1 MQRGIVRHILHR
13 HAAVYGECGKPL
25 GVDGSIHRIRP
36 GGDILRARLDQIME
50 APKEVGVLL
59 RAVGFFECEAGIAV
73 TLHPGIQRLIARCYA
88 DGLRQGDTNR
98 LAAVGGDILFI
109 VIRQPHKGICP
120 RVAVRVDFGDVN
132 TVHIA
137 PLGIPLGNGFCTQI
151 LHRRGEYRVF
161 GGDLRVLPFRHGGTA
176 HFNSRAARL
185 FQRGGMSRGGKA
197 VERITPLKSE
207 ITIPVLGHAVLVDAN
222 LADRRQH
229 APCVIGRCAVLF
241 ELDKLIVDRCLCL
254 NKAKGSQQRIFHLD
268 GICAAVR
275 RFGHKFCFYRL
286 SHHALCLFALLIGD
300 KGAARRLPDQY
311 AFLIGLGSGRNR
323 EIGIGSPQFAKR
335 HMDVLVLQGK
345 RAVVQRDGFY
355 RTFGRKNVPRKSRY
369 LQGQCAQ
376 QQAKA

>member
-1 MQRGIVRHILHR
+1 
-13 HAAVYGECGKPL
+13 
-25 GVDGSIHRIRP
+25 
-36 GGDILRARLDQIME
+36 ME

-59 RAVGFFECEAGIAV
+59 RAVGFFKREAGIAV

-98 LAAVGGDILFI
+98 LAADGGDILFI

-151 LHRRGEYRVF
+151 LHGRGEYRVF
-161 GGDLRVLPFRHGGTA
+161 GGDLRVFPLRHGGTA

-197 VERITPLKSE
+197 VERITPFE
-207 ITIPVLGHAVLVDAN
+207 IEVTIPVLGHTVLVDAN

-241 ELDKLIVDRCLCL
+241 ELDKLIVDCRLCFDQ
-254 NKAKGSQQRIFHLD
+254 AKGGQQRIFHLD
-268 GICAAVR
+268 GIRAAVR
-275 RFGHKFCFYRL
+275 RFGHKFRFYRL
-286 SHHALCLFALLIGD
+286 SHHALYLFPALVIGD
-300 KGAARRLPDQY
+300 KAAARRLPDQY
-311 AFLIGLGSGRNR
+311 AFLIGLCSGRNR
-323 EIGIGSPQFAKR
+323 EVGIASPQFAKR

-355 RTFGRKNVPRKSRY
+355 RTF
-369 LQGQCAQ
+369 
-376 QQAKA
+376 

>member
-1 MQRGIVRHILHR
+1 M
-13 HAAVYGECGKPL
+13 
-25 GVDGSIHRIRP
+25 
-36 GGDILRARLDQIME
+36 
-50 APKEVGVLL
+50 
-59 RAVGFFECEAGIAV
+59 
-73 TLHPGIQRLIARCYA
+73 
-88 DGLRQGDTNR
+88 
-98 LAAVGGDILFI
+98 
-109 VIRQPHKGICP
+109 
-120 RVAVRVDFGDVN
+120 
-132 TVHIA
+132 
-137 PLGIPLGNGFCTQI
+137 
-151 LHRRGEYRVF
+151 
-161 GGDLRVLPFRHGGTA
+161 RVLPFRHGGTA

-229 APCVIGRCAVLF
+229 APCVIGRCTVLF

-254 NKAKGSQQRIFHLD
+254 NKAKGGQQRIFHLD

-275 RFGHKFCFYRL
+275 RFCHKFCFYRL
-286 SHHALCLFALLIGD
+286 SHNALCLFLALLIGD
-300 KGAARRLPDQY
+300 EGAARRLPDQY

-345 RAVVQRDGFY
+345 RAVLQCDGFY

-369 LQGQCAQ
+369 LQGQCAE
-376 QQAKA
+376 QQAKAQKQG